1 MKEGDVIV
9 SVESFFTQKESY
21 ESIQAPEECIVY
33 VKKLYFHRI
42 FFYLFRREETEKK
55 QVELA
60 RI

>member
-1 MKEGDVIV
+1 MALISAVALLKTP
-9 SVESFFTQKESY
+9 FTQKESY